1 MNVSVLLQF
10 NRAKKKNPC
19 FLLVERQWNKDGE
32 WHGSEKEERK
42 NEE

>member
-1 MNVSVLLQF
+1 MFLYCHGSAEQREKLL
-10 NRAKKKNPC
+10 

-32 WHGSEKEERK
+32 WHGSEKEESK